1 MKSVHRLRWYRIHQ
15 KPRLA
20 AAHSYS
26 STQSEKVEENL
37 RGLLPFITVECHQ
50 RGPSQATSWH
60 RRSHPECSF

>member
-50 RGPSQATSWH
+50 RGHIQGAH
-60 RRSHPECSF
+60 FKEDIQK